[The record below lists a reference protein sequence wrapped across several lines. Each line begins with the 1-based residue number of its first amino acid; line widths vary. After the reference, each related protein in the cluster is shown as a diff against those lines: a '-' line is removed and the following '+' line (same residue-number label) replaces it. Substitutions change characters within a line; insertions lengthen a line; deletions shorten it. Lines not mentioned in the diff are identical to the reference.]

1 MLASRDEGRHM
12 TLIAMFDMTGEVS
25 YITLFGARAVV
36 LAAMVLPLANHLLV
50 AQHFFR
56 STNVVLITVAD

>member
-1 MLASRDEGRHM
+1 MLASRDEGRYM

-36 LAAMVLPLANHLLV
+36 LAAMVLPLAIHLLV
-50 AQHFFR
+50 
-56 STNVVLITVAD
+56 V